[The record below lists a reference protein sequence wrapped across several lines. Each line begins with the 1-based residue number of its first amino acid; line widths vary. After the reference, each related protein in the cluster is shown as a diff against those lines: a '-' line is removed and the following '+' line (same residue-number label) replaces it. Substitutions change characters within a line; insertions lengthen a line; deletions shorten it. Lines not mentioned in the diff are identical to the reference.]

1 MRSRQFELTWLAI
14 ASREGIASKSFHT
27 IANGAMIIHP
37 TFCILT
43 ANIWTW
49 IDAFLII
56 TRFVVGTFRAHNTFW
71 TTARRAS
78 NIIWQARANRLVID
92 FSALR
97 VGAARGG
104 LTWVNI
110 SRSNRW
116 MKQIWLWEYAFCR
129 FFSERRNEMLV
140 EWNEYGNVS
149 WVLRSSCLNEHCR

>member
-1 MRSRQFELTWLAI
+1 MGSRQFELTWLAI
-14 ASREGIASKSFHT
+14 ASREGIASESFHT

-37 TFCILT
+37 TFRILT
-43 ANIWTW
+43 ANIRTW
-49 IDAFLII
+49 IDAFLIV
-56 TRFVVGTFRAHNTFW
+56 TRFVVGTFRADNTFW
-71 TTARRAS
+71 TTARWAP
-78 NIIWQARANRLVID
+78 NIVWQARANRLVID

-110 SRSNRW
+110 SRSNRC
-116 MKQIWLWEYAFCR
+116 MKQIWLWKYAFGCG
-129 FFSERRNEMLV
+129 SQNEMLV